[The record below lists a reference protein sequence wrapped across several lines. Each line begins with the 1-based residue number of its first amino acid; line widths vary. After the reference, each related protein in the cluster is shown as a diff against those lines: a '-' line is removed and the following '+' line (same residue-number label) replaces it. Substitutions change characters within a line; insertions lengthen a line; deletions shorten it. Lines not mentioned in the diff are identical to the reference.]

1 MKLSVKVLGGVEC
14 ECEVEN
20 DYTVEQLKKDIEA
33 KLKLGGKTEQ
43 KLLYKG
49 KTLQGKGK
57 TMLNFNFLPAIAVI

>member
-49 KTLQGKGK
+49 KTLQGKK
-57 TMLNFNFLPAIAVI
+57 NQCLTLISSQP